1 MPIVHP
7 LPDPF
12 SMEEAFLKLAG
23 LPGRLWFDSASA
35 GPMVPTS
42 IREGVAIGG
51 RDSRS
56 IPREPIGRYS
66 FLTADPIDRIVARIG
81 DPDPWPKLVA
91 WESALPRNAIAGL
104 PPFQGGIAGLWG
116 YESAQWL
123 EATGPLAEDDL
134 PTPALSVGAYDWV
147 IAKDHVTNQAW
158 LISQGFRTSD
168 WKADA
173 DFAASRRDAVL
184 RTLHASTEP
193 PDADFGDHHAEP
205 RTRGSIAGPRTSDTI
220 AEPRTRGTI
229 AGPRTSDTIG
239 GTGRPAPD
247 RRLPQSPDAT
257 LDPMSLHPTSRE
269 GIFSNFSSAGL
280 RQAIDEVIER
290 IRSGDSFQVNLAQ
303 RLLRPWGGSSQR
315 LYLELRQTNPAPF
328 AGYYAGEGFEVL
340 SSSPEGFLR
349 VRDGWV
355 ETRPIKGTAPRTGDA
370 VADREGAKRLQSSDK
385 ERAENVMIVDLMRND
400 LSRVCHDDSI
410 EVTQLCEVEGYA
422 YVQHLVSAVRGRL
435 REGVGSVELLAACF
449 PGGSVTGAPK
459 VEAMRTIAELEPSRR
474 GPYCGSLGYVSV
486 GGKSEFNI
494 LIRTV
499 TIQGGYLQLPVG
511 GGITAR
517 SESLREEQETW
528 VKAEGMLRAIR
539 SGIMTP

>member
-23 LPGRLWFDSASA
+23 LPGCLWFDSASG

-42 IREGVAIGG
+42 IRDGVAIGR

-56 IPREPIGRYS
+56 TPREPIGRYS

-81 DPDPWPKLVA
+81 DPDPWPKLLA
-91 WESALPRNAIAGL
+91 WESALPRNSVAGL

-123 EATGPLAEDDL
+123 EATGPLAKDDL

-147 IAKDHVTNQAW
+147 IAKDHVTGQAW
-158 LISQGFRTSD
+158 LISQGFRTTD
-168 WKADA
+168 WEADA
-173 DFAASRRDAVL
+173 DFAASRRDVVL
-184 RTLHASTEP
+184 RRLNRNTPP
-193 PDADFGDHHAEP
+193 PDADFGDQHAD
-205 RTRGSIAGPRTSDTI
+205 PRTS
-220 AEPRTRGTI
+220 GTI
-229 AGPRTSDTIG
+229 AGEG
-239 GTGRPAPD
+239 HPAAD
-247 RRLPQSPDAT
+247 RRLDQST
-257 LDPMSLHPTSRE
+257 RGESLDPMSLRPMSLRPMSLHPTSRE
-269 GIFSNFSSAGL
+269 GVFSNFSSTGL
-280 RQAIDEVIER
+280 RQAIDDVIER

-315 LYLELRQTNPAPF
+315 LYLELRRTNPAPF
-328 AGYYAGEGFEVL
+328 AAYYAGVGFEVL

-370 VADREGAKRLQSSDK
+370 VADREAAKRLQSSDK

-435 REGVGSVELLAACF
+435 RDGVGSIELLAACF

-459 VEAMRTIAELEPSRR
+459 IEAMRTIAQLEPSRR
-474 GPYCGSLGYVSV
+474 GPYCGSLGYVSL

-499 TIQGGYLQLPVG
+499 TTQGGYLQLPVG